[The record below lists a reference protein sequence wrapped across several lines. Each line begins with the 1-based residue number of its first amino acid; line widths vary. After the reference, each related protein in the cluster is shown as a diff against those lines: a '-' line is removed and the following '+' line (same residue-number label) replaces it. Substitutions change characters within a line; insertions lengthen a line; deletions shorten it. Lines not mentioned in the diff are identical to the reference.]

1 MPFRRAVDGSRAR
14 LTNPVSTG
22 APTLIANVHPRL
34 FLTPADLPALRSA
47 RFHPARGA
55 IWENLRASAK
65 VAAERPPRSAWIA
78 PAADDP
84 LYANLYDRF
93 YAAMSDMAVI
103 EHLAFVAVVG
113 EEADVVEAARRHLLA
128 TARAWAPEID
138 VQPDYG
144 TAYAVTRLMK
154 GLAVGYDLLHGR
166 LDDAERREV
175 RAVVERLADRYVAG
189 WFSHPEQ
196 MGPDAHTH
204 HAHLEWGSLGITAL
218 ALLGDVPAATG
229 WLQLAVAKFDHH
241 LLPHGLAPDGAQVE
255 GSSFWASTMQ
265 YRLMFMDA
273 LRRVTGV
280 DLFARHEGTM
290 SADVSLAAVA
300 TIRRS
305 PFDEPSSSVILE
317 PAYAQL
323 GYHAPVYE
331 GLARFYRRPHLR
343 YLAQWDELA
352 GALIDADHRTP
363 GGESLLFAL
372 GPYAYLWR
380 DQTVI
385 PAREDHPLIARFDSV
400 GEAYLRA
407 SWLPGDATVGAKHG
421 RLVVSLGGRVA
432 LADLEPENLI
442 DREASVTAGTAV
454 WRWQPLDLVQELQE
468 IGFSGEG
475 SMATW
480 ASPTSATR
488 TTVEVQPGRIRVVRA
503 GPQRRSWWCA
513 RGTHRVDDTTIA
525 IPGEHAVTVAVV
537 RGVIESFD
545 PDGYAPSREVGYN
558 SLKLISRDVGVW
570 PLVSVRPDGDGRLE
584 IEVNADPGATIRLG
598 GTH

>member
-1 MPFRRAVDGSRAR
+1 MNAVSSWD
-14 LTNPVSTG
+14 L
-22 APTLIANVHPRL
+22 TLIANDHPRL
-34 FLTPADLPALRSA
+34 FLTPADLPGLRSA
-47 RFHPARGA
+47 RSQPARGP
-55 IWENLRASAK
+55 IWDNLRATAK
-65 VAAERPPRSAWIA
+65 VAAERPPRSLWIA

-103 EHLAFVAVVG
+103 EHLAFVAVLG
-113 EEADVVEAARRHLLA
+113 EEADIVEAARRHLLA

-154 GLAVGYDLLHGR
+154 GLAVGYDLLHDR
-166 LDDAERREV
+166 LDDAERGEV

-218 ALLGDVPAATG
+218 ALLGEVPAATE
-229 WLQLAVAKFDHH
+229 WLRLAVAKFDHH

-305 PFDEPSSSVILE
+305 PVDEPSSSVILE

-352 GALIDADHRTP
+352 GALIDADHMTP
-363 GGESLLFAL
+363 GGESLLIAL
-372 GPYAYLWR
+372 GPYAFLWR
-380 DQTVI
+380 DETVI

-400 GEAYLRA
+400 DEAYLRA

-421 RLVVSLGGRVA
+421 RLVVSLGGLVG
-432 LADLEPENLI
+432 LADLEPEHLI
-442 DREASVTAGTAV
+442 DREASVAAGTAV
-454 WRWQPLDLVQELQE
+454 WRWQPPALVQALQE
-468 IGFSGEG
+468 IGVSGDESVAIWTG
-475 SMATW
+475 PA
-480 ASPTSATR
+480 SATR
-488 TTVEVQPGRIRVVRA
+488 TTVQVQPGRVRVVRA
-503 GPQRRSWWCA
+503 GAQRRSWWCA
-513 RGTHRVDDTTIA
+513 RGAHRIDDKTIA
-525 IPGEHAVTVAVV
+525 IPGEREVFVTIQ
-537 RGVIESFD
+537 RGVLESFD
-545 PDGYAPSREVGYN
+545 PEGYVSPREVGYG
-558 SLKLISRDVGVW
+558 SLKLISRDIGVW
-570 PLVSVRPDGDGRLE
+570 PLVSVRPDSDGLLE
-584 IEVNADPGATIRLG
+584 VEVHADPGATIGPG